1 MSLIGRWLPGTKP
14 VSEIAIRSQAGRF
27 PSASGRAGKR
37 RARSQR
43 TLLFESLEGRKLLA
57 ADGGETLVNFTTA
70 DVQQLG
76 RRVDAIAMAPDGS
89 YAAVWESIPA
99 AGSPTAFVRLFN
111 ADGSPRTGE
120 IRVNQVTVGQQ
131 IYDLKF
137 DPTIAMDQFGNFVVA
152 FKANGATDSAGI
164 YARRFNAAGNPL
176 GNEFLVNAASTIT
189 QDDPALAVAPDG
201 KFVVTWTHRK
211 VSGGSTEFPEIYGQR
226 FSAAGAK
233 VGKEFVVHPKS
244 PSSRHVNSE
253 VAMDDAGNF
262 TVGWIVNPALGG
274 GSANLYV
281 QRFNSSGTKLGSPL
295 LISDPGDFANGVA
308 QSLDYDGAGNL
319 FVAWQSNAYRIA
331 TEVYNSTGAQIGG
344 PWNVGNVNGMQS
356 YPSIAVDLLGNS
368 IVTWRTQEP
377 LGTGYDVMAQRFS
390 SGGLPDGSEFR
401 VNTTTDGYQQWASA
415 AMTVDGTRAVVAWEG
430 PGAGDDAGVF
440 MQRYSF
446 AAPAPLLAYQAP
458 AVADAQTLAATQLA
472 PITAEALHRWESQGV
487 DTTVLAGMNM
497 RITNLGGTTL
507 GLAYENTLWIDDNA
521 AGWGW
526 FVDATPGDDREFS
539 LPANQ
544 GVQKRMDLLTVVM
557 HELGHLFGNEHDEA
571 GVMAET
577 LIAGVRRTGLEHD
590 DVAPAD
596 HVFGQSNDHRADAW
610 LGAWLNEQFDASHG
624 RTKRRR

>member
-1 MSLIGRWLPGTKP
+1 MSLYANLLLKIGHR
-14 VSEIAIRSQAGRF
+14 QAGRLG
-27 PSASGRAGKR
+27 STSRRAGKR

-43 TLLFESLEGRKLLA
+43 TLRFESLEGRKLLA
-57 ADGGETLVNFTTA
+57 ADGGETLVNITTA

-76 RRVDAIAMAPDGS
+76 RRVDAIAMSPNGS

-131 IYDLKF
+131 NIALKF
-137 DPTIAMDQFGNFVVA
+137 DPTIAMDQSGNFVVA

-164 YARRFNAAGNPL
+164 YARRFNAAGAPL

-189 QDDPALAVAPDG
+189 QDDPALAMAPDG

-211 VSGGSTEFPEIYGQR
+211 VSGGSTEIFNDSPEIYGQR

-233 VGKEFVVHPKS
+233 VGKEFVVNPKS
-244 PSSRHVNSE
+244 PSSRHVSNE

-262 TVGWIVNPALGG
+262 AVGWIVNPALGG
-274 GSANLYV
+274 GSGNLYV
-281 QRFNSSGTKLGSPL
+281 QRFNSSGAKLGSPL

-319 FVAWQSNAYRIA
+319 FVAWQSNAFRIA
-331 TEVYNSTGAQIGG
+331 TEVYNSSGAQIGG
-344 PWNVGNVNGMQS
+344 PWNVGNVNANQS
-356 YPSIAVDLLGNS
+356 YPSIAVDNMGNF
-368 IVTWRTQEP
+368 VVAWVTQEFA
-377 LGTGYDVMAQRFS
+377 GGERTGIEATAQRFL

-401 VNTTTDGYQQWASA
+401 VNTTTNGDQLWASA

-446 AAPAPLLAYQAP
+446 AAPAPLLADQAP
-458 AVADAQTLAATQLA
+458 AVADA
-472 PITAEALHRWESQGV
+472 
-487 DTTVLAGMNM
+487 
-497 RITNLGGTTL
+497 
-507 GLAYENTLWIDDNA
+507 
-521 AGWGW
+521 
-526 FVDATPGDDREFS
+526 TPGGDREFA
-539 LPANQ
+539 LPFNQ
-544 GVQKRMDLLTVVM
+544 GEQKRMDLLTVVM
-557 HELGHLFGNEHDEA
+557 HELGHLFGHEHDEV

-577 LIAGVRRTGLEHD
+577 LIAGERRTGLEHD

-596 HVFGQSNDHRADAW
+596 QVFGQSNDPRVGAW
-610 LGAWLNEQFDASHG
+610 LGAWLNDQLDASHG
-624 RTKRRR
+624 WAKRRR

>member
-1 MSLIGRWLPGTKP
+1 MSLIGRWLLGTKP
-14 VSEIAIRSQAGRF
+14 VSEIAIRNQAGRF
-27 PSASGRAGKR
+27 PSLSGRAGKR

-43 TLLFESLEGRKLLA
+43 TLRFESLEGRKLLA
-57 ADGGETLVNFTTA
+57 ADGGETLVNLTTT

-89 YAAVWESIPA
+89 YVAVWESIPA
-99 AGSPTAFVRLFN
+99 AGSPIAFVRLFN

-120 IRVNQVTVGQQ
+120 IRVNQVTLAQQ
-131 IYDLKF
+131 INALKF
-137 DPTIAMDQFGNFVVA
+137 DPTIAMDQSGNFVVA

-164 YARRFNAAGNPL
+164 YARRFNAAGAPL

-189 QDDPALAVAPDG
+189 QDDPALAMAPDG

-211 VSGGSTEFPEIYGQR
+211 VTGGSTEFPEIYGQR
-226 FSAAGAK
+226 FSASGAK
-233 VGKEFVVHPKS
+233 VGKEFVAQPKS
-244 PSSRHVNSE
+244 TSSKHYYSD

-262 TVGWIVNPALGG
+262 AVGWIVNPAIGA
-274 GSANLYV
+274 GSGSLYV

-319 FVAWQSNAYRIA
+319 FVAWQSNAYRIT
-331 TEVYNSTGAQIGG
+331 TEVYNSSGAQIGG
-344 PWNVGNVNGMQS
+344 PWNVGNVNANQI
-356 YPSIAVDLLGNS
+356 YPSIAVDNFGNFV
-368 IVTWRTQEP
+368 IAWKTQEP
-377 LGTGYDVMAQRFS
+377 AGYDATAQRFL

-401 VNTTTDGYQQWASA
+401 VNTTTNEYPLWASA
-415 AMTVDGTRAVVAWEG
+415 AMTVDGTRAVVAWDG

-446 AAPAPLLAYQAP
+446 AAPAPLLADQAP
-458 AVADAQTLAATQLA
+458 AAADAQSLAATQLA
-472 PITAEALHRWESQGV
+472 PITAEALHRWESQGI
-487 DTTVLAGMNM
+487 DTTALAGMNM
-497 RITNLGGTTL
+497 RFTNLVGTTL
-507 GLAYENTLWIDDNA
+507 GLATGNTIWIDDNA

-590 DVAPAD
+590 DIAPAD
-596 HVFGQSNDHRADAW
+596 QVFGQSNDHRADAW

-624 RTKRRR
+624 RAKRRR